1 MKKFAIGC
9 AIVLVIGLIGAAAA
23 SYFIFNKVRSTV
35 AEFAVLAELPEIERG
50 VRNTSA
56 FTPPESGELTEVQV
70 GRLLEVQGRIRSL
83 LGTRFGEFETKYAEL
98 TRRMD
103 EHKGTVLD
111 APAVIN
117 AYRDLATLYVDAKKA
132 QVTSLN
138 DAGMSLAEYTWVRGQ
153 AYAALGVPMAAAD
166 ISKIIQAAAAGRDGD
181 GGAGSDQSPHASAG
195 PESNKALVEPHR
207 KALEDNVALGFF
219 GL

>member
-35 AEFAVLAELPEIERG
+35 AEFAVLGELPEIERG

-56 FTPPESGELTEVQV
+56 FAPPESGELTGAQV
-70 GRLLEVQGRIRSL
+70 DRLLEVQGRIRSL

-132 QVTSLN
+132 QVTALN
-138 DAGMSLAEYTWVRGQ
+138 DAGMSLAEYRWVRGQ
-153 AYAALGVPMAAAD
+153 AYAALGIPVVDAD
-166 ISKIIQAAAAGRDGD
+166 ISTMIQAAAAGRDGD
-181 GGAGSDQSPHASAG
+181 GGAGGDQSPHASAG